1 MGKLK
6 PYRPD
11 PYSLAGRAIEF
22 FTTNPNEELTSFDL
36 AIKFDKPAKQV
47 HSLLAYAVDSGALE
61 RTTNDDDEIVY
72 RLGTGAPEIAAAP
85 HKHPTLLSG
94 VPIPPKRAVS
104 AADVTID
111 LQSIQLRDDVP
122 VPLPK
127 RARRD
132 WDSLLQR
139 MKVGQSCE
147 LPIVLRGAVNA
158 AVTKLKRKGGGS
170 EFALRQ
176 TSDDVFGL
184 WRVK

>member
-1 MGKLK
+1 MDKSSS
-6 PYRPD
+6 
-11 PYSLAGRAIEF
+11 YSPHRHSFAARAIEF
-22 FTTNPNEELTSFDL
+22 FTTNPDEELTTIDL
-36 AIKFDKPAKQV
+36 AIKFDRPAKQV
-47 HSLLAYAVDSGALE
+47 HSLLAYAVDSGALK
-61 RTTNDDDEIVY
+61 RTTNDEDEIVY
-72 RLGTGAPEIAAAP
+72 RLGTGAPEISAAP

-139 MKVGQSCE
+139 MEVGQSCE

-176 TSDDVFGL
+176 TSADVFGL